1 MFSED
6 CVYVH
11 GTVTLY
17 ILFAQDIQ
25 VYKSHKIYN
34 LSSPGRLIVAFS
46 KMGQLSEDD
55 GEEQKD
61 IQLNGLPHRAQ
72 WPVRCFI
79 RCEVLPH
86 TSLERTT
93 RLMLKRTK
101 AGVSGLAATACMP
114 KKTIKKP
121 KSQKHNFGS
130 ATHATLSLGTLKGV
144 PSQGPI

>member
-1 MFSED
+1 MN
-6 CVYVH
+6 
-11 GTVTLY
+11 TATLY
-17 ILFAQDIQ
+17 ILLVQDIR
-25 VYKSHKIYN
+25 VYKSRKTYN

-46 KMGQLSEDD
+46 KMGQLSQND

-72 WPVRCFI
+72 WPIRCFI

-121 KSQKHNFGS
+121 KSQKHNLEVP
-130 ATHATLSLGTLKGV
+130 HVPHCRLGL
-144 PSQGPI
+144 